1 MTDTETI
8 FQSNFLYRYWD
19 PQKLAKVLKLRGI
32 KSQDVTLCFLDW
44 VVKDTDGEKAG
55 EDDPVQLL
63 EQLGVGAPIEDK
75 APVWV
80 SDEDHPPDETEE
92 EGVEV
97 GHHHHIPRE
106 GKQLTPAVEKILLSK
121 NTTKCFLVN
130 HQQDINTLGLKNRSD
145 YVPDN
150 GRSIENNG
158 YWTRT
163 DKHKYF

>member
-44 VVKDTDGEKAG
+44 VVEDADGEKAG

-63 EQLGVGAPIEDK
+63 EQLGVGATIEDK

-97 GHHHHIPRE
+97 RHHHHIPRE
-106 GKQLTPAVEKILLSK
+106 GKQLTPAVKKFSFQKILQNVFWSITSK
-121 NTTKCFLVN
+121 IL
-130 HQQDINTLGLKNRSD
+130 TL
-145 YVPDN
+145 
-150 GRSIENNG
+150 
-158 YWTRT
+158 
-163 DKHKYF
+163 